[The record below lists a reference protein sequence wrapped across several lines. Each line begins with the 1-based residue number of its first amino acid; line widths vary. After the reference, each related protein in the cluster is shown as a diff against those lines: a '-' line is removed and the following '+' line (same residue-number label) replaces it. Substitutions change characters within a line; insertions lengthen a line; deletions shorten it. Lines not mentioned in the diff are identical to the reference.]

1 MKDSQKGNNKTKEQ
15 LLQEIAALRQ
25 LVAELE
31 NLQSEH
37 EQLSKK
43 YRITLES
50 ISDGLVSFDK
60 QWRYTY
66 INDSA
71 QNLLQKPREELLGKT
86 PWEAF
91 PDSPHLK
98 FYTEFTR
105 SCDQNVPVHFEE
117 FYPSPLN
124 RWFEC
129 HCYPGTEGLSVYFQD
144 ITKRKEAE
152 EMLQKTRDNL
162 EKCVLERT
170 AELQK
175 MHDALEAELAER
187 KRVEEQLQQAQ
198 KMEALGT
205 FAGGIAHDFNNILA
219 AILGFT
225 EMVMEDVAD
234 NPGAQRS
241 LGYIH
246 KSVIRAKE
254 LVKQILTFSRKT
266 EYERNPLSVSP
277 IIKETARLLRAFF
290 PTSINIIPT
299 TEATSDTVL
308 ASPLEIQQILMNL
321 GANAAHAMEE
331 KGNTL
336 EIGLTDIVF
345 PPGSLAIPP
354 GLIPGEYLQLTVQDN
369 GVGMSPEVK
378 VKIFEPFFTTRRA
391 GKGTGMGLSVVY
403 GIVKNLHG
411 AITVESELGVGSTF
425 RVYIPKIEDTAITEG
440 TAKNDTP
447 RGAEKILFI
456 DDEEFLTDWGKA
468 ALERLG
474 YKVTAMNN
482 STEALNIFLSN
493 PSQFDLVITDQT
505 MPGVTGV
512 QLSKRILEVRPDIP
526 IVLCTGY
533 SDHVSPEA
541 SSQIGIRQFLMNPS
555 TRQELAQT
563 IRNIL
568 DEKRDRS

>member
-1 MKDSQKGNNKTKEQ
+1 
-15 LLQEIAALRQ
+15 
-25 LVAELE
+25 
-31 NLQSEH
+31 
-37 EQLSKK
+37 
-43 YRITLES
+43 
-50 ISDGLVSFDK
+50 
-60 QWRYTY
+60 
-66 INDSA
+66 
-71 QNLLQKPREELLGKT
+71 
-86 PWEAF
+86 
-91 PDSPHLK
+91 
-98 FYTEFTR
+98 
-105 SCDQNVPVHFEE
+105 
-117 FYPSPLN
+117 
-124 RWFEC
+124 
-129 HCYPGTEGLSVYFQD
+129 
-144 ITKRKEAE
+144 
-152 EMLQKTRDNL
+152 
-162 EKCVLERT
+162 
-170 AELQK
+170 
-175 MHDALEAELAER
+175 
-187 KRVEEQLQQAQ
+187 
-198 KMEALGT
+198 
-205 FAGGIAHDFNNILA
+205 
-219 AILGFT
+219 
-225 EMVMEDVAD
+225 
-234 NPGAQRS
+234 
-241 LGYIH
+241 
-246 KSVIRAKE
+246 
-254 LVKQILTFSRKT
+254 
-266 EYERNPLSVSP
+266 VSP

-354 GLIPGEYLQLTVQDN
+354 GLIPGEYLQLTVQDD

-403 GIVKNLHG
+403 GIVKSLHG
-411 AITVESELGVGSTF
+411 AITVESELGVGSMF

-541 SSQIGIRQFLMNPS
+541 SSQIGIRQFLMKPS

-568 DEKRDRS
+568 DEKHDHS

>member
-1 MKDSQKGNNKTKEQ
+1 
-15 LLQEIAALRQ
+15 
-25 LVAELE
+25 
-31 NLQSEH
+31 
-37 EQLSKK
+37 
-43 YRITLES
+43 
-50 ISDGLVSFDK
+50 
-60 QWRYTY
+60 
-66 INDSA
+66 
-71 QNLLQKPREELLGKT
+71 
-86 PWEAF
+86 
-91 PDSPHLK
+91 
-98 FYTEFTR
+98 
-105 SCDQNVPVHFEE
+105 
-117 FYPSPLN
+117 
-124 RWFEC
+124 
-129 HCYPGTEGLSVYFQD
+129 
-144 ITKRKEAE
+144 
-152 EMLQKTRDNL
+152 
-162 EKCVLERT
+162 
-170 AELQK
+170 
-175 MHDALEAELAER
+175 MHDTLEAELAER

-225 EMVMEDVAD
+225 EMVMEDVTD

-277 IIKETARLLRAFF
+277 IIKETARLLRAFC
-290 PTSINIIPT
+290 PTTINIVPT

-354 GLIPGEYLQLTVQDN
+354 GLIPGEYLQLTVQDD

-440 TAKNDTP
+440 AAKNDTP

-541 SSQIGIRQFLMNPS
+541 SSQIGIRQFLMKPS

-568 DEKRDRS
+568 DEKLDRS